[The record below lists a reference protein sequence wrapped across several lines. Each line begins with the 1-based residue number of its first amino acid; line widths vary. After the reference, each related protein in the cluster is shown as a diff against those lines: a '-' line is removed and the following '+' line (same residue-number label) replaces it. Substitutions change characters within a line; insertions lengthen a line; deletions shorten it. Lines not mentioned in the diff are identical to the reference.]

1 MYSSES
7 TSHFADNLAEA
18 LAKFGL
24 PRLPAGL
31 ARALEIHLQ
40 KLDEELGFAGDA
52 HKYWPTS
59 PAMRTEAAAQSSILA
74 DLEGFYGGFFFDKA
88 TRLPIRNQEEFDAVR
103 NDLVGFKPTMTLII
117 ETYQKV
123 ADAFYRLW
131 EKSGARY
138 EAFAEQLNLIRKFAI
153 ERCRARWSGR
163 GDWFD
168 RLPLSHA
175 MAQLESETAAW
186 RDKAR
191 NFEQGRC
198 YESEDG
204 RRPARKRQPQRK
216 PGEAM
221 VKVSV
226 SWLKEK
232 IAEVNKLAKKKGQKQ
247 LTLTPGALAHKSPPG
262 GPHRTSWGKL
272 LAGEP
277 IRRDVLEHLVA
288 FFEQYGVTVTVK
300 DIPISEN

>member
-1 MYSSES
+1 MSES
-7 TSHFADNLAEA
+7 DHKLAEA

-24 PRLPAGL
+24 PRLPARL
-31 ARALEIHLQ
+31 ARWLEIELE
-40 KLDEELGFAGDA
+40 KLDEELKFAGDA
-52 HKYWPTS
+52 HKFWLTS
-59 PAMRTEAAAQSSILA
+59 PAIRAEAAAQSSVVA
-74 DLEGFYGGFFFDKA
+74 DVEAFYGGFFFDEA

-123 ADAFYRLW
+123 ADPYYRLW
-131 EKSGARY
+131 EKSDARY

-153 ERCRARWSGR
+153 QRCRARWSGR

-198 YESEDG
+198 YESESG
-204 RRPARKRQPQRK
+204 RK
-216 PGEAM
+216 PPPTATAKGKRSKPPALGTPPP
-221 VKVSV
+221 V
-226 SWLKEK
+226 LRQGYNL
-232 IAEVNKLAKKKGQKQ
+232 EVDSTTKK
-247 LTLTPGALAHKSPPG
+247 TLH
-262 GPHRTSWGKL
+262 
-272 LAGEP
+272 
-277 IRRDVLEHLVA
+277 
-288 FFEQYGVTVTVK
+288 Y
-300 DIPISEN
+300 